1 MAKGAQPLVSY
12 SAKVMIVSQLNIL
25 SNVKQ
30 SRSAEGKRELP
41 NINKSFK
48 IQLVHYSKP
57 ISTETLIVY
66 NEEHDMI

>member
-30 SRSAEGKRELP
+30 SKH
-41 NINKSFK
+41 F
-48 IQLVHYSKP
+48 QLVHYSKP
-57 ISTETLIVY
+57 ISAETLSVIVY